1 MKDYK
6 SLYAVA
12 AVLSLLAAV
21 SASAQSKL
29 PPTPAEWGEFEQL
42 AVQPRGG
49 LSPDGKWLVY
59 GINRSNRNNELRI
72 RNIATASEKIV
83 PFGTQPSFSADS
95 KWIGYAIG
103 MSESQSE
110 RLRTQ
115 RRPVQNKFG
124 LLKLDGSSEP
134 VTLDAI
140 DSFLFDPSGSFLVNK
155 RYAPERRDAP
165 AASAPPAPAA
175 SLPASAD

>member
-72 RNIATASEKIV
+72 RNIASGTEKTV
-83 PFGTQPSFSADS
+83 PFGAQPAFSADS
-95 KWIGYAIG
+95 RWIGYAIG
-103 MSESQSE
+103 MSEAQTE

-115 RRPVQNKFG
+115 RQPIQNKFG
-124 LLKLDGSSEP
+124 LLKLDGTSEP
-134 VTLDAI
+134 VTLDGI
-140 DSFLFDPSGSFLVNK
+140 DSFAFDPSGAHL
-155 RYAPERRDAP
+155 
-165 AASAPPAPAA
+165 
-175 SLPASAD
+175 L